1 MRNILSIATI
11 FISLCIP
18 HAGASAYSEPTP
30 LSIDAGDLE
39 SFFDGWMPAQMNA
52 FHIPGGAVSVVQEG
66 RLLFAKG
73 YGYANVV
80 LRKPVVAES
89 TLFRLASVSKLFVW
103 TAVMQLV
110 EQGKLDLNADINVYL
125 QDFQIPAAYSEP
137 ITLLDLM
144 NHTPGFEERALGTS
158 ARHPQNIQPLG
169 EFLASHMPARVFPPG
184 EITAYSNYGAALA
197 GYIVSQVSGIPF
209 EDYVQKHIFDP
220 LQMKHS
226 TFQQPVPDG
235 WAPHLAIGYTY
246 RGGAFRPQGQEWSQ
260 LAPAAGLSA
269 TATDMANFMIAHLQ
283 KGRFEDTQILKE
295 STALEM
301 QRQSFTNDPRVSGYA
316 HGFSESKI
324 NGQRVIGHT
333 GDILHYHSGL
343 FLLPEQDTGF
353 FMSFN
358 GANGMVPVLNILRAV
373 MDRYYPTEQ
382 PAPIVTDNVT
392 KSAIQYEGIY
402 FSTRTEY
409 TTAGKM
415 VRLFQSVKVR
425 AESEHQIVVSLGFPA
440 QMTWHYREIAPGVF
454 RSVDVPPS
462 VFGDLIFARGDDE
475 GMYSLFAQNNAGSA
489 YQGASWYA
497 EPAFNLALLS
507 VTVLLFLSVIVWA
520 PIGRWMGRR
529 CLESVPDQPRI
540 AALWQRLLSLLV
552 LLFLI
557 GFVSVFSNPETV
569 FGISPWA
576 QYLFL
581 LPLPISILAS
591 GMVVFTI
598 LAWARGWWSLP
609 GRVHYTLVT
618 GAGLAFT
625 WWMAYWNL
633 WIGYLR

>member
-1 MRNILSIATI
+1 MRSVFSIVLVFI
-11 FISLCIP
+11 FLWMP
-18 HAGASAYSEPTP
+18 TRVASAYSDSQPNAME
-30 LSIDAGDLE
+30 AEELE
-39 SFFDGWMPAQMNA
+39 TFLDGLMPAQMNA
-52 FHIPGGAVSVVQEG
+52 FHVPGGAISIVQDG

-73 YGYANVV
+73 YGYADVA

-89 TLFRLASVSKLFVW
+89 TIFRLASISKLFVW

-110 EQGKLDLNADINVYL
+110 EQEKLDLNSDINLYL
-125 QDFQIPAAYSEP
+125 TDFKIPATYSEP

-158 ARHPQNIQPLG
+158 ARHLQDLLPLR
-169 EFLASHMPARVFPPG
+169 EFLASHMPARIFPPG
-184 EITAYSNYGAALA
+184 EITAYSNYGTALA
-197 GYIVSQVSGIPF
+197 GYIVSQVSGMPF
-209 EDYVQKHIFDP
+209 EDYVRKHVFDP

-226 TFQQPVPDG
+226 TFEQPVPDDWG
-235 WAPHLAIGYTY
+235 SNLAIGYTY
-246 RGGAFRPQGQEWSQ
+246 REGAFRPQDQEWAQ
-260 LAPAAGLSA
+260 LAPAASLSA

-283 KGRFEDTQILKE
+283 KGRFEDTQILEE
-295 STALEM
+295 STAIDM

-316 HGFSESKI
+316 HGFSEATI
-324 NGQRVIGHT
+324 NGRRLIGHT
-333 GDILHYHSGL
+333 GDILYYHSGL
-343 FLLPEQDTGF
+343 FMLPEQDTGF
-353 FMSFN
+353 FISFN

-373 MDRYYPTEQ
+373 MDRYYPAEQ
-382 PAPIVTDNVT
+382 PAPIAADSVAN
-392 KSAIQYEGIY
+392 SATQYEGIY

-425 AESEHQIVVSLGFPA
+425 AESEHQLVVSLGFPA

-454 RSVDVPPS
+454 RSMDLPPS
-462 VFGDLIFARGDDE
+462 VFGDLIFARRDE
-475 GMYSLFAQNNAGSA
+475 AVYSLFAQNNPGSA
-489 YQGASWYA
+489 YREAPWFA

-507 VTVLLFLSVIVWA
+507 MTVLLFLSVVMWV
-520 PIGRWMGRR
+520 PIGWWIGRHCR
-529 CLESVPDQPRI
+529 ESIPDQSRI
-540 AALWQRLLSLLV
+540 TTVWQELLSFLA

-581 LPLPISILAS
+581 LPLPIAILAV
-591 GMVVFTI
+591 GMVVFTV
-598 LAWARGWWSLP
+598 LAWARRWWSLP

-618 GAGLAFT
+618 LAGLTFI
-625 WWMAYWNL
+625 WWMVYWNL